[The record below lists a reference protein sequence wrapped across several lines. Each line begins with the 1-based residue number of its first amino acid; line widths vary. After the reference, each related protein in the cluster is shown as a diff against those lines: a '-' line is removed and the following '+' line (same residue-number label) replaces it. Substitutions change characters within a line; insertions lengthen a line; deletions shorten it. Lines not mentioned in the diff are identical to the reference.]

1 MSKSMDSLETNGIPL
16 TVLGGF
22 LGSGKTTLLNRLLRD
37 ERLADTAVIVNEFGE
52 IGIDHALV
60 EAGTDDMVLMKSGCV
75 CCTLRGDFVDT
86 VAALNRR
93 VAAGEIPP
101 FRRIVLETTGLAD
114 PAPVVQA
121 IAGDPS
127 LDGAIVLNGV
137 VVTVDAL
144 NGRAQI
150 AEFDEARQQV
160 ALADLVIVTKTDLA
174 DPEEVE
180 ELVSLVH
187 DINGLARIEYVT
199 SATVD
204 AGILLDLGLGAAD
217 LAGDAGDGTT
227 HGHDHRHDGEHHHHV
242 HAHSHADP
250 QDPDGITTCTLID
263 TRAVAWTDV
272 RDWLEAIA
280 SLRGD
285 AMLRVKGFIHTR
297 EHAGPVVVHG
307 VRGVFYP
314 PEVKA
319 SWHEGDERTR
329 LVFIT
334 RGIPLGALEASWRM
348 MTGADAPDGAPRR

>member
-1 MSKSMDSLETNGIPL
+1 MDSIETIGIPL

-86 VAALNRR
+86 VATLNRR

-101 FRRIVLETTGLAD
+101 FRRVVLETTGLAD
-114 PAPVVQA
+114 PGPVVQA
-121 IAGDPS
+121 IAGDAT
-127 LDGAIVLNGV
+127 LAGTITLNGV

-144 NGRAQI
+144 NGRDQI

-160 ALADLVIVTKTDLA
+160 ALADLIVVTKTDLA
-174 DPEEVE
+174 DPDEVE
-180 ELVSLVH
+180 ELVALVH
-187 DINGLARIEYVT
+187 GINGLARIEYAT
-199 SATVD
+199 SD
-204 AGILLDLGLGAAD
+204 AVAAEILLHLDD
-217 LAGDAGDGTT
+217 VDV
-227 HGHDHRHDGEHHHHV
+227 HRHDDEAAHDHGHHHH
-242 HAHSHADP
+242 ATAD
-250 QDPDGITTCTLID
+250 DPAGITTCTLID
-263 TRAVAWTDV
+263 TRAVAWSDV

-285 AMLRVKGFIHTR
+285 AMLRVKGFVHTR
-297 EHAGPVVVHG
+297 EHDGPVVVHG

-314 PEVKA
+314 PEIR
-319 SWHEGDERTR
+319 STWHEGDERTR

-334 RGIPLGALEASWRM
+334 RGIPLTALEASWWL
-348 MTGADAPDGAPRR
+348 MTGDKTA

>member
-1 MSKSMDSLETNGIPL
+1 MMKTMDSIDSKEIPL
-16 TVLGGF
+16 TVIGGF

-37 ERLADTAVIVNEFGE
+37 PRLADTAVIVNEFGE

-86 VAALNRR
+86 VATLNRR
-93 VAAGEIPP
+93 VASGEIAP
-101 FRRIVLETTGLAD
+101 FHRLVLETTGLAD
-114 PAPVVQA
+114 PAPIVQA

-127 LDGAIVLNGV
+127 LAGSISLNGV

-144 NGRAQI
+144 NGRDQI

-160 ALADLVIVTKTDLA
+160 ALADLIIVTKTDLA
-174 DPEEVE
+174 DPDEVE

-187 DINGLARIEYVT
+187 DINGLARIEYAT
-199 SATVD
+199 SGAID
-204 AGILLDLGLGAAD
+204 AGILLGLGIDDAMLPDTAEN
-217 LAGDAGDGTT
+217 AGA
-227 HGHDHRHDGEHHHHV
+227 HGHAHADHDHHQHRHV
-242 HAHSHADP
+242 TAL
-250 QDPDGITTCTLID
+250 DPDGITTCTLID
-263 TRAVAWTDV
+263 DRAVSWRDV

-285 AMLRVKGFIHTR
+285 ALLRVKGFIHTR

-314 PEVKA
+314 PEIR
-319 SWHEGDERTR
+319 SQWHESDERTR

-334 RGIPLGALEASWRM
+334 RGIPLAALETSWRM
-348 MTGADAPDGAPRR
+348 MTGANAGAA